1 LQRITAKVGE
11 LGRLFLS
18 VVDSE
23 DDQQDQQKLKRC
35 VVHAITSHLPIDHAL
50 KAPALMR
57 GLTAYRFV
65 A

>member
-1 LQRITAKVGE
+1 LHRITAKVGE

-18 VVDSE
+18 VIDGK
-23 DDQQDQQKLKRC
+23 DNQKDQQQLKRHI
-35 VVHAITSHLPIDHAL
+35 VHTTTSHLPIDHAL
-50 KAPALMR
+50 LTPALMR